1 MGILESMKKPEDITG
16 TSHVKPQ
23 EPVKASG
30 DKYSDNSGKFLINGE
45 GLALVKHFEGCYL
58 KAYLD
63 SVKVATIGWGTI
75 VYPSGKKVKMGDTCT
90 QAEADSWLLLQLY
103 TEAAKYVRAFL
114 NNEDDLSENEFS
126 ALVGF
131 TYNRGAGRFR
141 DYIAGHMNSGDKAGA
156 FKALLGVNWAG
167 ADHKYLLGLD
177 RRRWAE
183 FYLASGKDW
192 RAFDTVAKFQAFKN
206 RGYK

>member
-1 MGILESMKKPEDITG
+1 MGVNVSKPEDITG

-63 SVKVATIGWGTI
+63 SVKVPTIGWGTI

-103 TEAAKYVRAFL
+103 TEAAKYVRAYL
-114 NNEDDLSENEFS
+114 TNEDALSENEFS
-126 ALVGF
+126 ALVSF

-141 DYIAGHMNSGDKAGA
+141 EYVAGFLNNGVKSGAINS
-156 FKALLGVNWAG
+156 LLSVNWAG
-167 ADHKYLLGLD
+167 ASHEYLLGLD

-183 FYLASGKDW
+183 KYLFEGKDW
-192 RAFDTVAKFQAFKN
+192 RAFDSVEKFKSFKA
-206 RGYK
+206 RGYR

>member
-23 EPVKASG
+23 EPVRQSEVG
-30 DKYSDNSGKFLINGE
+30 YNDSSGKFLINGE

-63 SVKVATIGWGTI
+63 SVKVPTIGWGTI
-75 VYPSGKKVKMGDTCT
+75 VYPSGKKVKLGDTCT

-103 TEAAKYVRAFL
+103 TEAAKYVRAYL
-114 NNEDDLSENEFS
+114 TNEDALSENAFS
-126 ALVGF
+126 ALVSF

-141 DYIAGHMNSGDKAGA
+141 DYIAGHINNGDAPGA
-156 FKALLGVNWAG
+156 FAALREVNWAG
-167 ADHKYLLGLD
+167 TDHKYLLGLD

-183 FYLASGKDW
+183 FYLATGKDW
-192 RAFDTVAKFQAFKN
+192 RAFDSVEKFKSFKA
-206 RGYK
+206 RGYR